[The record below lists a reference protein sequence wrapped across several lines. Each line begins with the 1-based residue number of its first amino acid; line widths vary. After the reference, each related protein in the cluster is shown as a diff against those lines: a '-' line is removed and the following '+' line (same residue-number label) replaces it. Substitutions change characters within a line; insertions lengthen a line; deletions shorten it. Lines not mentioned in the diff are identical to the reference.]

1 MLLEKNQENPF
12 KKMNFIKFWF
22 VSFLFFLT
30 FPISILLCYVFIG
43 QKLTKQ
49 LIVALINDFLQTLFI
64 IIILLSIIIYI
75 AIHYLSMYF
84 G

>member
-12 KKMNFIKFWF
+12 KKMNFVKFWF

>member
-1 MLLEKNQENPF
+1 MLLEKNEENPF
-12 KKMNFIKFWF
+12 KKMNFVKFWF

>member
-1 MLLEKNQENPF
+1 MLLEKNEENPF
-12 KKMNFIKFWF
+12 KKMNFVKFWF

-43 QKLTKQ
+43 RKLTKQ

>member
-1 MLLEKNQENPF
+1 MLLEKNEENPF
-12 KKMNFIKFWF
+12 KKMNVVKFWF

-75 AIHYLSMYF
+75 AIHYLSIYF

>member
-1 MLLEKNQENPF
+1 MLLEKNQANPF

>member
-1 MLLEKNQENPF
+1 MLLEKNEENPF
-12 KKMNFIKFWF
+12 KKMNFVKFWF

-64 IIILLSIIIYI
+64 IIILLSTIIYI
-75 AIHYLSMYF
+75 
-84 G
+84 

>member
-1 MLLEKNQENPF
+1 MLLEKNEENPF
-12 KKMNFIKFWF
+12 KKMNFVKFWF

-43 QKLTKQ
+43 QKFTKQ

>member
-1 MLLEKNQENPF
+1 LLLEKNQENLF

-43 QKLTKQ
+43 RKLTKQ